1 VREAAAAG
9 ARVLTGGSRHGA
21 AFEPT
26 VLVDVA
32 ADMKVVCDEVFGPV
46 VSVLRFSYLD
56 AVIERVNASRFGLHC
71 GVFTRS
77 LEVALRCA
85 RTIRAGGVI
94 INGTSTWRT
103 DQLAYGGV
111 KESGVGREGPR
122 YSIRDMTE
130 ERLVVFNL

>member
-1 VREAAAAG
+1 M
-9 ARVLTGGSRHGA
+9 
-21 AFEPT
+21 PT
-26 VLVDVA
+26 
-32 ADMKVVCDEVFGPV
+32 
-46 VSVLRFSYLD
+46 
-56 AVIERVNASRFGLHC
+56 RFGLHC

-85 RTIRAGGVI
+85 CTICAGGVI

-103 DQLAYGGV
+103 DQPAYRGV